1 MKKIRKDIFSILPN
15 FSKMNELPKKI
26 INQHNKN
33 KVEFIKQKINISK
46 IDYYF
51 TNAISRSSK
60 TMSECKNI
68 KNTNLKNGTLN

>member
-1 MKKIRKDIFSILPN
+1 MKNLLLISLDCLRADVAYSGRISAVNRL
-15 FSKMNELPKKI
+15 
-26 INQHNKN
+26 
-33 KVEFIKQKINISK
+33 IKQST
-46 IDYYF
+46 YF